1 VNIYLIIAFRIIT
14 IMIVLLISIIIIYGK
29 RPIGELP
36 VFDFLTI
43 LVIGSV
49 TGADIAE
56 PDVPHLHIIY
66 SIIVM
71 FAFQRLITLV
81 YLKSD
86 LFRKLV
92 TFPPMIIVHDGKMVY
107 KNLKHV
113 KISIDEVLM
122 LLREKDIFDI
132 NDVKYA
138 ILEPSGAVSVLRQNY
153 AEPVTK
159 KDLNT
164 RSKATLFKQSIIIDG
179 KFQNENII
187 MLGSSKEEIIR
198 MINGQGYHDVSEI
211 FYASMD
217 KSKTISISPYDVN
230 FDGI

>member
-1 VNIYLIIAFRIIT
+1 MNIYLIIAFRIIT

-159 KDLNT
+159 K
-164 RSKATLFKQSIIIDG
+164 KI
-179 KFQNENII
+179 
-187 MLGSSKEEIIR
+187 
-198 MINGQGYHDVSEI
+198 
-211 FYASMD
+211 
-217 KSKTISISPYDVN
+217 
-230 FDGI
+230 

>member
-1 VNIYLIIAFRIIT
+1 MNIYLTIAFRIIT
-14 IMIVLLISIIIIYGK
+14 IMSILLVSIILIYGK

-66 SIIVM
+66 AIIVM

-86 LFRKLV
+86 LFRKRV
-92 TFPPMIIVHDGKMVY
+92 TFPPMVVVKDGKMIY
-107 KNLKHV
+107 ANLKKA
-113 KISIDEVLM
+113 KISIDEILM

-132 NDVKYA
+132 NDVKYG
-138 ILEPSGAVSVLRQNY
+138 ILEPSGVISVLRKNF

-159 KDLNT
+159 KDMAAP
-164 RSKATLFKQSIIIDG
+164 SQATAYKHSIIIDG
-179 KFQNENII
+179 KLQYENIAF
-187 MLGSSKEEIIR
+187 LGSSKEEIIR
-198 MINGQGYHDVSEI
+198 LINGQGYPNVSDI

-217 KSKTISISPYDVN
+217 KNKTLSISPYDIN
-230 FDGI
+230 QDDI

>member
-1 VNIYLIIAFRIIT
+1 MNIYLIIAFRIIT